1 MAQSRLIENRK
12 RGKEKETW
20 ERSEKKKY
28 CRERVVKRTIIMWE
42 YREIDD
48 MIVCDVAWTQNY
60 YVVMIDAV
68 QYGS

>member
-1 MAQSRLIENRK
+1 
-12 RGKEKETW
+12 
-20 ERSEKKKY
+20 
-28 CRERVVKRTIIMWE
+28 MWE